1 MGNVLVVVEQLNGQT
16 ADITFELL
24 GKGRELAAA
33 LGGELHALVIGGTSD
48 GLGLADTVWL
58 AGNGAF
64 AHYTPEG
71 HKAALVAAIQAHAPQ
86 VTLVGNTTMGM
97 DLAAGASAASGLPLV
112 AYCSG
117 LRVEAG
123 RLIATSQIYGGKVLA
138 EVTPGESACIVTVLA
153 GAFPADAGRSDKT
166 LAGTAMAAPAAR
178 ARMRFVKL
186 IEPEAADIDITRSDI
201 VVSVGRG
208 IQNADNIELAESLA
222 DALGGVLAA
231 SRPVTDAGWLPK
243 SRQVGK
249 SGLRVKPKLYL
260 ALGISGAPEHLEGMK
275 DAGLIIAINQDAG
288 APIFDVAHYGVA
300 GDLFEIVP
308 ALTEKIKDA

>member
-1 MGNVLVVVEQLNGQT
+1 MGNVLVVVEHLNGKT
-16 ADITFELL
+16 ADISFELL

-33 LGGELHALVIGGTSD
+33 LGGQLHALVIGGSAD
-48 GLGLADTVWL
+48 GLGQADHVWL
-58 AGNGAF
+58 AGNGAH
-64 AHYTPEG
+64 AQYTPES
-71 HKAALVAAIQAHAPQ
+71 HEAALVAAIEAHSPQ

-97 DLAAGASAASGLPLV
+97 DLAAGASAATGLPLV

-117 LRVEAG
+117 LRVEG
-123 RLIATSQIYGGKVLA
+123 SRLIATSQIYGGKVLA
-138 EVTPGESACIVTVLA
+138 EVTPGDGACIVTVLA
-153 GAFPADAGRSDKT
+153 GAFPAEAGRSERAPVSAPT
-166 LAGTAMAAPAAR
+166 AAPAGEGR
-178 ARMRFVKL
+178 VRFKKL
-186 IEPEAADIDITRSDI
+186 IEPEAADVDITRSDI

-208 IQNADNIELAESLA
+208 IQSADNIELAESLA

-275 DAGLIIAINQDAG
+275 DSALIIAVNQDAG

-308 ALTEKIKDA
+308 ALTDKIKDA

>member
-1 MGNVLVVVEQLNGQT
+1 MGNVLVVVEQLNGKT

-24 GKGRELAAA
+24 GKGRELATA
-33 LGGELHALVIGGTSD
+33 LGSELHALVIGGKAE
-48 GLGLADTVWL
+48 GLGLSDCVWV
-58 AGNGAF
+58 AGDGVYT
-64 AHYTPEG
+64 HYTPES
-71 HKAALVAAIQAHAPQ
+71 HKAALVAAIQAHSPQ

-97 DLAAGASAASGLPLV
+97 DLAAGASAATGLPLI

-123 RLIATSQIYGGKVLA
+123 RLIATSQIYGGKVLV

-153 GAFPADAGRSDKT
+153 GAFPADAGRSDRT
-166 LAGTAMAAPAAR
+166 IAGTAMAAPAAS

-186 IEPEAADIDITRSDI
+186 IEPEAADVDITRSDI

-208 IQNADNIELAESLA
+208 IQSADNIELAESLA

-308 ALTEKIKDA
+308 ALTDKIKDA

>member
-1 MGNVLVVVEQLNGQT
+1 MGNVLVLVEQLNGKT

-33 LGGELHALVIGGTSD
+33 LGGELHALVIGGNAE
-48 GLGLADTVWL
+48 GLGLADSVGL
-58 AGNGAF
+58 AGDDAY
-64 AHYTPEG
+64 AHYTPES
-71 HKAALVAAIQAHAPQ
+71 HKAALVAAIQTRSPQ

-97 DLAAGASAASGLPLV
+97 DLAAGASAATGLPLV
-112 AYCSG
+112 AYCSS
-117 LRVEAG
+117 LRIEEG

-138 EVTPGESACIVTVLA
+138 EVTPGEHACIVTVLS
-153 GAFPADAGRSDKT
+153 GAFPADAGRSERSP
-166 LAGTAMAAPAAR
+166 TAVTTTVPAVDR
-178 ARMRFVKL
+178 RVRFMRL
-186 IEPEAADIDITRSDI
+186 IEPEAADVDITRSDI

-208 IQNADNIELAESLA
+208 IQSADNIELAESLA

-275 DAGLIIAINQDAG
+275 DSGLIIAINQDAG
-288 APIFDVAHYGVA
+288 APIFDVAHYGVV

-308 ALTEKIKDA
+308 ALTDKIKDA